1 MASLIAFCLFAH
13 LLYSASAFSFPWFQS
28 ESLVQEK
35 RVESGRSALAALT
48 LRAESNKCFHGAV
61 EQLSSGCRELSE
73 DDRRRLSVKL
83 ASCHVEKSGLPTFEC
98 TPDMS
103 VEECTRPMTSV
114 DIAFNAYSMF
124 FLQVDSICYAL
135 QAERFQARTESLV
148 SELVQNSVSA
158 VESLGT
164 LQTQSVDVAD
174 AMNRSLAAH
183 DRLQYQ
189 QDELELAISNLTS
202 GQSMAIKLAQDQ
214 FASLH
219 NVSGS
224 IHAATQLTLATQVEL
239 GASQRQMLDAQR
251 QLHEQQQDVL
261 SDLGLLK
268 QKQAELNELA
278 DRVMAKQT
286 ALLRNQEQLSDQQAD
301 VQSSLRSFEGR
312 MTQANTNLAALFDTQ
327 SRALLQTTSSVEQLT
342 NFSANAF
349 NSIAQH
355 YDYIVSVH
363 GQVLESVSAVENF
376 QAALLGEF
384 FDVKTVFFY
393 LGAMALA
400 YLMTTAE
407 RTKAARLPLLMAL
420 VAMLLVERLLLT
432 SYPPETGAAVVD
444 TLRRGYVGFAVLTL
458 CYAVLSYRDYARLQ
472 YVESRRAFEIAECLG
487 RKSEGFYQSTEERL
501 HQQQLAIETLRHDL
515 LQLQHAMSPLDEVVR
530 LVRSI
535 AKHKGA
541 RVGTGE
547 I

>member
-189 QDELELAISNLTS
+189 QVCIRS
-202 GQSMAIKLAQDQ
+202 
-214 FASLH
+214 
-219 NVSGS
+219 
-224 IHAATQLTLATQVEL
+224 TL
-239 GASQRQMLDAQR
+239 
-251 QLHEQQQDVL
+251 
-261 SDLGLLK
+261 
-268 QKQAELNELA
+268 
-278 DRVMAKQT
+278 
-286 ALLRNQEQLSDQQAD
+286 
-301 VQSSLRSFEGR
+301 FP
-312 MTQANTNLAALFDTQ
+312 
-327 SRALLQTTSSVEQLT
+327 
-342 NFSANAF
+342 
-349 NSIAQH
+349 
-355 YDYIVSVH
+355 
-363 GQVLESVSAVENF
+363 
-376 QAALLGEF
+376 
-384 FDVKTVFFY
+384 
-393 LGAMALA
+393 
-400 YLMTTAE
+400 
-407 RTKAARLPLLMAL
+407 AARVRSWHHTHTPRSKHARTHLRRPDTLDRRQRVYRSL
-420 VAMLLVERLLLT
+420 VASALT
-432 SYPPETGAAVVD
+432 G
-444 TLRRGYVGFAVLTL
+444 G
-458 CYAVLSYRDYARLQ
+458 
-472 YVESRRAFEIAECLG
+472 
-487 RKSEGFYQSTEERL
+487 
-501 HQQQLAIETLRHDL
+501 
-515 LQLQHAMSPLDEVVR
+515 
-530 LVRSI
+530 
-535 AKHKGA
+535 
-541 RVGTGE
+541 
-547 I
+547 